1 MMVRPDCC
9 RSPALGHRRGDSPA
23 GIAAAPDAECTA
35 ELRSEQRSYYP
46 PRRALRVGA
55 GGSIEPFAV
64 RRTGDLSRARLS
76 LSPSHAETIA
86 AGGRAGHRLQWI
98 IADSDMNCRGQRK
111 PLTNWS
117 ETKSYDPWPKSQ
129 WFA

>member
-23 GIAAAPDAECTA
+23 GIAAPDAECTA

-55 GGSIEPFAV
+55 GASIEPFAV
-64 RRTGDLSRARLS
+64 TRTGDLLARQTQSLTVSRRDENVGISISHRLYWT
-76 LSPSHAETIA
+76 LSPRITS
-86 AGGRAGHRLQWI
+86 
-98 IADSDMNCRGQRK
+98 S
-111 PLTNWS
+111 P
-117 ETKSYDPWPKSQ
+117 
-129 WFA
+129 